1 MKPDIGSE
9 SRFLPTPHAFDAPV
23 KGGGPVGILPW
34 YGKTRMTW
42 LPDGENFVTD
52 MFNLFDRMYERDE
65 QTERHRMT
73 AKAAL
78 ADRRAAKC

>member
-1 MKPDIGSE
+1 M
-9 SRFLPTPHAFDAPV
+9 
-23 KGGGPVGILPW
+23 PW

-78 ADRRAAKC
+78 ADHRAAKC